1 VRGAREDVRAAIGGL
16 IEANLDTRF
25 QFEENERLL
34 RDSLHRVEAGETIRS
49 ILRSLPAE
57 EERTANIESVRTY
70 YERRHELRRATI
82 RAALDEGVPADVL
95 AALYAVTHEVIA
107 SCAASGTPP
116 SGR

>member
-1 VRGAREDVRAAIGGL
+1 VQGARKDVRAAIGSL
-16 IEANLDTRF
+16 IEANLETRV

-34 RDSLHRVEAGETIRS
+34 RDSLHRVESGEAIQS

-57 EERTANIESVRTY
+57 EERTANIDSIRAY

-82 RAALDEGVPADVL
+82 RAALEEGMSTEVL
-95 AALYAVTHEVIA
+95 AALYAVTFEVIA
-107 SCAASGTPP
+107 SCAASRTPP